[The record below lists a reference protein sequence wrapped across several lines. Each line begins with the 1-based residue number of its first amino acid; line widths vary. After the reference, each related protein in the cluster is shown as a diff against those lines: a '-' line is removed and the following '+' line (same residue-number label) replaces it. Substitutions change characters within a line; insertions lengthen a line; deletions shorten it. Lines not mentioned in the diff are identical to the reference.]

1 MRASRARLREDARY
15 AHALHAIAAF
25 GKREGEL
32 PLA

>member
-1 MRASRARLREDARY
+1 MVRLREDARY
-15 AHALHAIAAF
+15 AHALHAIAGI